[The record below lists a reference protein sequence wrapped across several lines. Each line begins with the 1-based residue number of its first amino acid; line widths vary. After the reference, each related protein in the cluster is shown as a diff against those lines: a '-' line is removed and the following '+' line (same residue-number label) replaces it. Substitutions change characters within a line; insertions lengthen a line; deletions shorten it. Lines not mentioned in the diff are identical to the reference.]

1 MDREIAE
8 REILKRLAAN
18 DSLALEMMWNLY
30 SSDLLGYLT
39 SILCSR
45 HEAEDTLQD
54 VFVTVAKKRAAVAKA
69 RLLKPYLFRL
79 ARNTALN
86 RVRRKKGMRE
96 RVREMQQWLVLDG
109 EGEVR
114 NEQTDQVEA
123 ALALLP
129 EEQRNVVVLKFYRN
143 KTFREI
149 GQMLDISENTAA
161 SRYRYGMNK
170 LRTLLQETSP

>member
-1 MDREIAE
+1 MDREISE

-18 DSLALEMMWNLY
+18 DPLALEMMWNLY

-86 RVRRKKGMRE
+86 RVQRQKGMRE
-96 RVREMQQWLVLDG
+96 RVREIQQWLALRLDLG
-109 EGEVR
+109 IEFAFHRERFSINRQEVA
-114 NEQTDQVEA
+114 DLGQVRPFLQV
-123 ALALLP
+123 AL
-129 EEQRNVVVLKFYRN
+129 VFWKH
-143 KTFREI
+143 
-149 GQMLDISENTAA
+149 
-161 SRYRYGMNK
+161 
-170 LRTLLQETSP
+170 